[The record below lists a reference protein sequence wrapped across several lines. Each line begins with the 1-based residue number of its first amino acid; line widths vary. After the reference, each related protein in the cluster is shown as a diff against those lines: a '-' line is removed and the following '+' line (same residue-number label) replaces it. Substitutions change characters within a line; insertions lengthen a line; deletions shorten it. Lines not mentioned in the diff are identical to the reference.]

1 MSYRVAYAPFAEEA
15 LEKLADPDGFRAA
28 VVRTIGACAHGHGS
42 SQVGGDLDRRE
53 VVVAE
58 VILRYVVSA
67 GILTVTVVR
76 LIPEP

>member
-15 LEKLADPDGFRAA
+15 LGKLPDPDRFKAD
-28 VVRTIGACAHGHGS
+28 VVRTIGANTHGHGS
-42 SQVGGDLDRRE
+42 SQVGTDRDRRE
-53 VVVAE
+53 VVVSE